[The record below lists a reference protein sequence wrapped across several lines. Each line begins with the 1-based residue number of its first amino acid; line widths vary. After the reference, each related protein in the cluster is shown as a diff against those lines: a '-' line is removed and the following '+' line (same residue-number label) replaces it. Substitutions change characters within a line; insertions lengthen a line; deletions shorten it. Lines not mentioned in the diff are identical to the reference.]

1 MWLLFCKKDANS
13 SGWQQHRHLNLGN
26 LASIIIWAK
35 LMKNQTSSETVT
47 LGTNVWISVIVHS
60 VEVFPNMFQYSFT
73 LDWYTQP
80 GHKKVLWTSTST
92 LTLLQIQGKEK
103 QGFFSCF
110 RKEVYET
117 TTLTSKD
124 GPLIQ
129 AISWIGESPRSPTA
143 KGAAGRLGFQAPGVT
158 PTWDIMAFDDGK
170 KWTKW
175 NLWLNKCGENTHIDS
190 ECYLSKAYFESRCWT
205 KKKIASM
212 SKWQWCVMV
221 LLKAY

>member
-1 MWLLFCKKDANS
+1 MYESPWL
-13 SGWQQHRHLNLGN
+13 
-26 LASIIIWAK
+26 SIQWRCF
-35 LMKNQTSSETVT
+35 QTCF
-47 LGTNVWISVIVHS
+47 I
-60 VEVFPNMFQYSFT
+60 FQYSFT

-110 RKEVYET
+110 RKEIYET
-117 TTLTSKD
+117 TTNNWKGEWDFNPTCNKAVCILTSKD
-124 GPLIQ
+124 ELLIQ

-170 KWTKW
+170 KLTKW

-190 ECYLSKAYFESRCWT
+190 ECYLSKVYFESRCWT

-221 LLKAY
+221 LLKSC

>member
-1 MWLLFCKKDANS
+1 MGKFFSITHEKRNACGMWLLFCKKGANS

-26 LASIIIWAK
+26 LASIIMWAK

-60 VEVFPNMFQYSFT
+60 VEVFPNMFHFSIFLHPWLVHTARAQKGA
-73 LDWYTQP
+73 LDINLHTDLVANP
-80 GHKKVLWTSTST
+80 GKGEAGIF
-92 LTLLQIQGKEK
+92 LL
-103 QGFFSCF
+103 FSK
-110 RKEVYET
+110 RGIWNHHQQLKGRM
-117 TTLTSKD
+117 TSKD
-124 GPLIQ
+124 ELLSQ

-175 NLWLNKCGENTHIDS
+175 NLWLNKCGEKHTH
-190 ECYLSKAYFESRCWT
+190 
-205 KKKIASM
+205 
-212 SKWQWCVMV
+212 WQWM
-221 LLKAY
+221 LSF